1 MQSCDSRKRKCINDF
16 FQPFSKLSNSP
27 HTKATQP
34 QVTTSPSVK
43 VPSLIPYPRLTPV
56 PGLSLHP
63 NFINPAEERIILA
76 FLTDPSRHT
85 WRTDLS
91 RRTLHFGGTYCLM
104 PSKTFTLP
112 PSPHTKPQIHQAPPM
127 PSELSWLLDR
137 MITNGICS
145 AHQRPQYCIVNEYHG
160 ALGIS
165 AHTENFAFGEPV
177 AGLSLL
183 DACPMRFHEL
193 EEACDGSVRSGK
205 AAKAKRT
212 GR

>member
-1 MQSCDSRKRKCINDF
+1 
-16 FQPFSKLSNSP
+16 
-27 HTKATQP
+27 
-34 QVTTSPSVK
+34 
-43 VPSLIPYPRLTPV
+43 
-56 PGLSLHP
+56 
-63 NFINPAEERIILA
+63 
-76 FLTDPSRHT
+76 
-85 WRTDLS
+85 
-91 RRTLHFGGTYCLM
+91 M

-212 GR
+212 GRRQDVNMPGRSLLVMRGDSRWRWQHEIVRSGKGRTAGWKRVSLTFRWKDDNR